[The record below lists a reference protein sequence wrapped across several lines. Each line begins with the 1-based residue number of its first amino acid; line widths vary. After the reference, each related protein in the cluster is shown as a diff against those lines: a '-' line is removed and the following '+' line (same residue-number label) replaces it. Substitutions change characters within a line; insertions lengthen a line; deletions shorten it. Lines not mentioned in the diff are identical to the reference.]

1 MAVAL
6 FRHPHLIRG
15 IVHTPFGAVMLDR
28 GVAELPQHVGESLG
42 WVMVPDEDESL
53 PRLSGSGVSV
63 AHHSDTPASDTT
75 AAKSR

>member
-15 IVHTPFGAVMLDR
+15 VVHTPFGAVMLDR

-42 WVMVPDEDESL
+42 WVMVSDEDEPL
-53 PRLSGSGVSV
+53 PRLSGSRVSV
-63 AHHSDTPASDTT
+63 AHNSDTSASDTT
-75 AAKSR
+75 VPKSQ